1 MFRSELLIVEGFGKR
16 LRVRYRSVAH
26 KKKKKGIKKKVNDVN
41 TVKGKV
47 LLALKSCIG
56 ICSWETTGYLEE
68 RNFTC

>member
-1 MFRSELLIVEGFGKR
+1 MFRSEHLIVEGFGKR

-47 LLALKSCIG
+47 ILALKHV
-56 ICSWETTGYLEE
+56 
-68 RNFTC
+68 